1 MKKLIISAISAAA
14 LLFGFASCS
23 GDLHDMNDAPIV
35 EVPTKIVG
43 AVNYDGGNVFS
54 DMVKV
59 DELTSTYTFIYSAG
73 MSAYWGSPSDGVAF
87 KVGYTENGWSTCWG
101 PETAGNTPLADGK
114 GEVICKKQNAEN
126 ISFAGL
132 TDGKTYKI
140 TAKAGISSVTVSIEV
155 DSSAPTAPTAPSTPT
170 ESAPVPYYLDGMYL
184 VGSINGWGD
193 GMTKDYL
200 LWNPVVN
207 KAKGILTYSLDIKVS
222 KDSEEFVLTTSDWKK
237 KYGLTAIE
245 AGKDYVELKTEEN
258 PDAVKNSKITG
269 LTAGKPYRVEI
280 STTPEKVVSIKIY
293 EIAEVKLSFKV
304 KGLTEGDSA
313 WINGSFWGSSWPQ
326 GWPIK
331 GWNKETEKENV
342 GVTAKYISD
351 HPAAVVDASGVA
363 AFDSKWNTTFVS
375 KVGDKKSWACKVVYI
390 NKGKTWDGKG
400 TVKDSGT
407 DDLKFDY
414 NVTAGGS
421 YTIVID
427 AADGWK
433 ISVE

>member
-43 AVNYDGGNVFS
+43 AITYDGGNVFS

-73 MSAYWGSPSDGVAF
+73 MSKEWGSPSDGVAF
-87 KVGYTENGWSTCWG
+87 KVGYTKDDWKTCWG
-101 PETAGNTPLADGK
+101 QGAAGNTTLADGK
-114 GEVICKKQNAEN
+114 GEVICKVQNSEN
-126 ISFAGL
+126 NIAFAGL
-132 TDGKTYKI
+132 TAGKTYKI

-155 DSSAPTAPTAPSTPT
+155 DSSAPTAPSAPA

-222 KDSEEFVLTTSDWKK
+222 NNSEEFVLTTSDWKK

-245 AGKDYVELKTEEN
+245 VGKDYVELETNEN
-258 PDAVKNSKITG
+258 ADAVKNSKITG

-390 NKGKTWDGKG
+390 NKGKTWDGEG

-414 NVTAGGS
+414 EVTAGGS

-427 AADGWK
+427 AANGWK